1 MAPGFGLVARQ
12 QKTINQFDSRHTI
25 ESKSMRWS
33 RFSFWKKISH
43 FQDQKARKTR
53 EMRVGKSKK
62 FWRKHG
68 AAVLM
73 GPNQTLAVK
82 RGTADIANTKKGES
96 GTKKGESGKKIGTMS
111 SQELS
116 QDTRGRCLKL
126 SHVWRGWRG
135 A

>member
-82 RGTADIANTKKGES
+82 RGTRGTADIAN
-96 GTKKGESGKKIGTMS
+96 TKKGESGKKIGTMS

-116 QDTRGRCLKL
+116 QDTRGC
-126 SHVWRGWRG
+126 
-135 A
+135 